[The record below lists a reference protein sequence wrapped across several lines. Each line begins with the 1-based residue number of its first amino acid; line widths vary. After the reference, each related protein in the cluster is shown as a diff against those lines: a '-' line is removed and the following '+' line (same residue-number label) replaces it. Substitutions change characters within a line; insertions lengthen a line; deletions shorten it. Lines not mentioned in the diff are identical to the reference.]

1 MTYTKKR
8 GNVYDRFNLINHYF
22 SIIPNT
28 FEKKCSD
35 FCQIQ
40 DMPRYI
46 CSICRFIELLDSF
59 HSHLYIHVYLIL
71 KKIMFIK
78 EFAVFIDIIKIISI
92 SFKISRHNIARN
104 DWNPTNICLVRGR
117 NYSLFQR
124 GWVIWERLGFCF
136 VLGTFYAHFVTL

>member
-1 MTYTKKR
+1 MTHAKIR
-8 GNVYDRFNLINHYF
+8 GNVYNRFNLINHYF

-59 HSHLYIHVYLIL
+59 QGHLYIHVYLIL
-71 KKIMFIK
+71 KNSCLSRNSQFLLIVYKYFPLVLK
-78 EFAVFIDIIKIISI
+78 YHDI
-92 SFKISRHNIARN
+92 
-104 DWNPTNICLVRGR
+104 T
-117 NYSLFQR
+117 
-124 GWVIWERLGFCF
+124 
-136 VLGTFYAHFVTL
+136 